1 MNESSKV
8 PDHRLNEHLDGHGDD
23 SLDDPMD
30 EHLDEMTGML
40 YVEGQLDRER
50 AHRVSAHA
58 QQCLACRTLLRALE
72 RESRLLTRAMLEE
85 DEPLPSR
92 LAAFQESA
100 KKSMQWI
107 WGAVIGLAATGL
119 YALYTGYVEPMQLRF
134 EQAGF
139 GGSSVLNLMIFQGA
153 FWKGWQS
160 MLTLLEVS
168 ALLTI
173 AASAVVFLRRRLRRT
188 SVFAMMVAGICAAA
202 CMSSTAMATE
212 FRSHGDTIEVEKD
225 ETIKGDL
232 FAHGHHVKIE
242 GTVDGDLYVFCQG
255 ADIEGHVTGDVIAFA
270 QMLRVNGKVDGNIR
284 SFTNTTLV
292 TGNVAKNLLSF
303 SETVTIDPAGK
314 VGGSVTTF
322 VNTLAIDGSVGRDV
336 LAFVGETAVAGNIG
350 GGLQAQGNTLRFNS
364 GAQVGGPVKFKGS
377 KQPEVSSGAK
387 LAVPV
392 EFTQEE
398 HHNRY
403 RDSGFY
409 IWSVIWTAAVILF
422 GLLLFVL
429 LPNFAGGTVDSAERY
444 GASIG
449 LGVLVL
455 FGVPIAAFIA
465 CITVVGLLVGISTF
479 ILWMTTLICAQIVV
493 GTIVGQW
500 LMGHTREHW
509 QLIGRMVVGVI
520 LIRVVEMIP
529 FFGGWVRFAVVLWG
543 MGAISL
549 AIYRHFTPAHTA
561 TLPASPVMPP
571 PLPPNTTIGS
581 PQPA

>member
-1 MNESSKV
+1 MNESSNS
-8 PDHRLNEHLDGHGDD
+8 PDERRDEP
-23 SLDDPMD
+23 LDD
-30 EHLDEMTGML
+30 HLDEMTGML
-40 YVEGQLDRER
+40 YVEGQLDRQR
-50 AHRVSAHA
+50 AEVVSSHA
-58 QQCLACRTLLRALE
+58 QDCPSCRTLLRALE

-92 LAAFQESA
+92 LAAFQQSA
-100 KKSMQWI
+100 RKSMQWI
-107 WGAVIGLAATGL
+107 WGAVIGLAATGM
-119 YALYTGYVEPMQLRF
+119 YALYTTYVEPMQQRF

-160 MLTLLEVS
+160 MLTLLEVL

-173 AASAVVFLRRRLRRT
+173 AGSAVVFLRRRMRRG
-188 SVFAMMVAGICAAA
+188 SAFAMMVAGICAAA
-202 CMSSTAMATE
+202 SMSSPAMATE
-212 FRSHGDTIEVEKD
+212 FRNLGDTVEIGKD

-242 GTVDGDLYVFCQG
+242 GTVDGDVYVFCQG

-284 SFTNTTLV
+284 SFTNTTLI
-292 TGNVAKNLLSF
+292 TNGNVAKNLLTF
-303 SETVTIDPAGK
+303 AETVTIDRAGK

-322 VNTLAIDGSVGRDV
+322 VNTLTIDGGVGRDV
-336 LAFVGETAVAGNIG
+336 LAFVNETAISGNIG
-350 GGLQAQGNTLRFNS
+350 GGIQAQGNTLRFNS
-364 GAQVGGPVKFKGS
+364 GAQVNGPVKFKGNR
-377 KQPEVSSGAK
+377 PPDVSSGAK
-387 LAVPV
+387 LAVLPV
-392 EFTQEE
+392 AFTQLE
-398 HHNRY
+398 HHKRY
-403 RDSGFY
+403 QEGGFY
-409 IWSVIWTAAVILF
+409 VWRVIWTAAVILF
-422 GLLLFVL
+422 GLVLFNL
-429 LPNFAGGTVDSAERY
+429 LPTFARATVDSAERY
-444 GASIG
+444 GASFG
-449 LGVLVL
+449 LGVLVF

-465 CITVVGLLVGISTF
+465 CITVVGLMIGISTF
-479 ILWMTTLICAQIVV
+479 ILWMTTLFCAQIVV

-500 LMGHTREHW
+500 LMGHTRETW

-520 LIRVVEMIP
+520 LVRVLGMIP
-529 FFGGWVRFAVVLWG
+529 FLGGWVRFAVVLWG

-561 TLPASPVMPP
+561 AVPVSPVMPP

>member
-1 MNESSKV
+1 MNESSNS
-8 PDHRLNEHLDGHGDD
+8 PDGHVDDHLDD
-23 SLDDPMD
+23 
-30 EHLDEMTGML
+30 HLDEMTGML
-40 YVEGQLDRER
+40 YVEGQLDRQR
-50 AHRVSAHA
+50 AQLVSAHA
-58 QQCLACRTLLRALE
+58 QNCGSCRTLLHALE

-92 LAAFQESA
+92 LAAFQQTA
-100 KKSMQWI
+100 RKSMQWI
-107 WGAVIGLAATGL
+107 WGAVVGLAATGM
-119 YALYTGYVEPMQLRF
+119 YALYTTYVEPMQKGF

-173 AASAVVFLRRRLRRT
+173 AGSVVMFLRRRMRRG
-188 SVFAMMVAGICAAA
+188 SAFAMMVAGICAAA
-202 CMSSTAMATE
+202 SSMSSPAMATE
-212 FRSHGDTIEVEKD
+212 FRNQGDTVEVAKD

-242 GTVDGDLYVFCQG
+242 GTVDGDVYVFCQG

-270 QMLRVNGKVDGNIR
+270 QILRVNGKVDGNIR

-292 TGNVAKNLLSF
+292 SGNVAKNLLTF
-303 SETVTIDPAGK
+303 AETIKIDPPGK

-322 VNTLAIDGSVGRDV
+322 VNTLAIDGTVGRDV
-336 LAFVGETAVAGNIG
+336 LAFVNETAISGTIAGGI
-350 GGLQAQGNTLRFNS
+350 QAQGNTLKFNS
-364 GAQVGGPVKFKGS
+364 GAQVNGPVKFKGNV
-377 KQPEVSSGAK
+377 QPEVSSGAK
-387 LAVPV
+387 LATPV
-392 EFTQEE
+392 AFTQLE
-398 HHNRY
+398 HHKRY
-403 RDSGFY
+403 QESGFY
-409 IWSVIWTAAVILF
+409 VWRLIWTAAVILF
-422 GLLLFVL
+422 GLVLFVL
-429 LPNFAGGTVDSAERY
+429 LPTFARSTVDSAEHY
-444 GASIG
+444 GASFG

-465 CITVVGLLVGISTF
+465 CITVVGMMIGISTF
-479 ILWMTTLICAQIVV
+479 ILWVTALFCAQIVV

-500 LMGHTREHW
+500 LMGHTRETW

-520 LIRVVEMIP
+520 VVRVMGMIP
-529 FFGGWVRFAVVLWG
+529 FLGGWVRFAVVLWG

-549 AIYRHFTPAHTA
+549 AIYRRFTPAH
-561 TLPASPVMPP
+561 PAAVPVSPVMPP

>member
-1 MNESSKV
+1 MNDSSNI
-8 PDHRLNEHLDGHGDD
+8 PDERLV
-23 SLDDPMD
+23 

-40 YVEGQLDRER
+40 YVEGQLDRAR
-50 AHRVSAHA
+50 AQQVSAHS
-58 QQCLACRTLLRALE
+58 QDCSSCRILLRALE

-92 LAAFQESA
+92 LEAFQNSA
-100 KKSMQWI
+100 QKSMQWI
-107 WGAVIGLAATGL
+107 WGAVFGLAATGV
-119 YALYTGYVEPMQLRF
+119 YALYTGYVEPMQQRF

-160 MLTLLEVS
+160 MVTLLEVL

-173 AASAVVFLRRRLRRT
+173 AGSAVMFLRRRMRRGG

-202 CMSSTAMATE
+202 SMPSPALATE
-212 FRSHGDTIEVEKD
+212 FRNLGDTVEVGKD

-242 GTVDGDLYVFCQG
+242 GTVDGDVYVFCQG

-270 QMLRVNGKVDGNIR
+270 QMLRVTGKVDGNIR
-284 SFTNTTLV
+284 SFTNTTLLS
-292 TGNVAKNLLSF
+292 GNVTKNLLTF
-303 SETVTIDPAGK
+303 AETVTIDPAGK
-314 VGGSVTTF
+314 VGGSITTF
-322 VNTLAIDGSVGRDV
+322 VNTLTIDGGVGRDV
-336 LAFVGETAVAGNIG
+336 LAFVNETVIAGNIG
-350 GGLQAQGNTLRFNS
+350 GGIQAQGNTLKFNS
-364 GAQVGGPVKFKGS
+364 GAQVNGPVKFKGEHS
-377 KQPEVSSGAK
+377 PEVASGAK

-392 EFTQEE
+392 EFTQVE

-403 RDSGFY
+403 QDSGFY
-409 IWSVIWTAAVILF
+409 VWRVIWTAAVILF
-422 GLLLFVL
+422 GLVLFSI
-429 LPNFAGGTVDSAERY
+429 LPAFARATADSAERY
-444 GASIG
+444 GASFG

-455 FGVPIAAFIA
+455 FGIPIAAIIA
-465 CITVVGLLVGISTF
+465 CITVVGLLIGISTF
-479 ILWMTTLICAQIVV
+479 ILWLAAMWCAQIVV

-500 LMGHTREHW
+500 LMGRTRETW
-509 QLIGRMVVGVI
+509 QLIGRMTVGVI
-520 LIRVVEMIP
+520 ILRVVEMIP
-529 FFGGWVRFAVVLWG
+529 FFGGWVKFAVLLWG

-549 AIYRHFTPAHTA
+549 AIYRHFSPPRTA
-561 TLPASPVMPP
+561 TVPVSPVMPP

>member
-1 MNESSKV
+1 MNESSNS
-8 PDHRLNEHLDGHGDD
+8 PDERQDEHLDER
-23 SLDDPMD
+23 LD

-40 YVEGQLDRER
+40 YVEGQLDRQR
-50 AHRVSAHA
+50 AQLVSAHA
-58 QQCLACRTLLRALE
+58 QDCSSCRTLLRALE

-92 LAAFQESA
+92 LAAFQETA
-100 KKSMQWI
+100 RKSMQWI
-107 WGAVIGLAATGL
+107 WGAVVGLAATGM
-119 YALYTGYVEPMQLRF
+119 YALYTTYVEPMQKGF

-173 AASAVVFLRRRLRRT
+173 AGSVVMFLRRRMRRG
-188 SVFAMMVAGICAAA
+188 SAFAMMVAGICAAA
-202 CMSSTAMATE
+202 SSMSSPAMATE
-212 FRSHGDTIEVEKD
+212 FRNLGDTVEIAKD

-232 FAHGHHVKIE
+232 FAHGHHVKME

-270 QMLRVNGKVDGNIR
+270 QILRVNGKVDGNIR

-292 TGNVAKNLLSF
+292 SGNVAKNLLTF
-303 SETVTIDPAGK
+303 AETINIDPTGK

-322 VNTLAIDGSVGRDV
+322 VNTLTIDGAVGRDV
-336 LAFVGETAVAGNIG
+336 LAFVNETNIAGNIG
-350 GGLQAQGNTLRFNS
+350 GGIQAQGNTLNFNS
-364 GAQVGGPVKFKGS
+364 GAQVNGPVKFKGN
-377 KQPEVSSGAK
+377 KPPDVSSGAK
-387 LAVPV
+387 LATPV
-392 EFTQEE
+392 AFTQLE
-398 HHNRY
+398 HHKRY
-403 RDSGFY
+403 RESGFY
-409 IWSVIWTAAVILF
+409 VWRVIWTAAVILF
-422 GLLLFVL
+422 GLVLFVL
-429 LPNFAGGTVDSAERY
+429 LPNFARATVDSAERY
-444 GASIG
+444 GASFG

-465 CITVVGLLVGISTF
+465 CITVVGMMIGISTF
-479 ILWMTTLICAQIVV
+479 ILWVTAMFCAQIVV

-500 LMGHTREHW
+500 LMGHTRETW

-520 LIRVVEMIP
+520 LLRVLGMIP
-529 FFGGWVRFAVVLWG
+529 FLGGWVKFAVLLWG

-561 TLPASPVMPP
+561 AVPVSPVMPP